1 MKFLIKVKKPGYRYK
16 AGIRTQPP
24 NCYVEYD
31 MGISISKKGQQMS
44 KSTKST
50 KYAHPEGQ
58 LPATQYGCTSG
69 TTMVSDVITATVII
83 QNTQK

>member
-1 MKFLIKVKKPGYRYK
+1 MIWVYLYR
-16 AGIRTQPP
+16 
-24 NCYVEYD
+24 
-31 MGISISKKGQQMS
+31 KKGQQMS

>member
-1 MKFLIKVKKPGYRYK
+1 
-16 AGIRTQPP
+16 
-24 NCYVEYD
+24 
-31 MGISISKKGQQMS
+31 MS

-50 KYAHPEGQ
+50 KYAHPESQ

-69 TTMVSDVITATVII
+69 TTMVSDVIIATVII

>member
-1 MKFLIKVKKPGYRYK
+1 
-16 AGIRTQPP
+16 
-24 NCYVEYD
+24 
-31 MGISISKKGQQMS
+31 MS

-50 KYAHPEGQ
+50 KYAHPDGQ

-83 QNTQK
+83 QNTQKRTNWSIDSKAIY